1 MRKLPEEE
9 RQRRVKERNKLYHAD
24 NKVSIS
30 IQKKEY
36 YRLNKNKI
44 RNYINSDSEKQRRRI
59 YMHRYWLKHRFGI
72 TPEVYEKM
80 WNLQNGRCGICKNPE
95 SMTNTEGEVRMLC
108 VDHCHKT
115 QEIGQ
120 LLCSK
125 CNSILGFC
133 DDDISILQSAIK
145 YLKKHRR

>member
-44 RNYINSDSEKQRRRI
+44 RNYINSDSEKQ
-59 YMHRYWLKHRFGI
+59 
-72 TPEVYEKM
+72 
-80 WNLQNGRCGICKNPE
+80 
-95 SMTNTEGEVRMLC
+95 
-108 VDHCHKT
+108 
-115 QEIGQ
+115 
-120 LLCSK
+120 
-125 CNSILGFC
+125 
-133 DDDISILQSAIK
+133 
-145 YLKKHRR
+145 